1 MLNNLKKEVDHF
13 KSQPHNFRI
22 LILTNLVYAL
32 VLPVIDI
39 FVAAYVMRSSN
50 DPNKVVIYQ
59 LTIYTGIPLTFLLNG
74 FLLKRFNIRKLY
86 SAGMMLSGVSM
97 MIMMNLKSLDLTGI
111 GIAGITMGMSFGFY
125 WANRDYLA
133 LAITNDGNRNYYYG
147 LETFFYTIIAVVVP
161 VAIGWF
167 LETGGGGGGGDSQV
181 HGAYLMITGAVFIIT
196 ILASVVCFRGTF
208 KNPEQKKFIFFKFHP
223 LWYKLLFLALLKG
236 LAQGFLVTA
245 PAMLIMLLLGKEGAL
260 GTAQSIGAII
270 AAILM
275 YIIGRVSKPGHRIKI
290 FAAGLILFALAAIA
304 NGILFN
310 QTGVILFMLFL
321 LIAKPLMDLAYF
333 PIQFQVIDIVS
344 KIENRGEFAYILN
357 HEAGLYVGRFLG
369 AGTFLVLAYTI
380 STEIALRYAI
390 IIIAVFQLSSIFVAG
405 KIIRQGKTL
414 TGEQGDT
421 AGSAGVSE
429 LKVEHEVVLRGEI

>member
-1 MLNNLKKEVDHF
+1 MIKRLKLEIDHF
-13 KSQPHNFRI
+13 NSQPHNFRI
-22 LILTNLVYAL
+22 LVLTNMVYAI

-50 DPNKVVIYQ
+50 DPVKVVIYQ

-74 FLLKRFNIRKLY
+74 FLLKHFNIKKLY

-97 MIMMNLKSLDLTGI
+97 MIMMSLHTLDLTGI
-111 GIAGITMGMSFGFY
+111 GFAGITMGMSFGFY

-133 LAITNDGNRNYYYG
+133 LSITNDGNRNYYYG

-167 LETGGGGGGGDSQV
+167 LESNGVDSKV
-181 HGAYLMITGAVFIIT
+181 HRQYRIITGMVFLIT
-196 ILASVVCFRGTF
+196 IGASVVCFKGTF
-208 KNPEQKKFIFFKFHP
+208 GNPAQKKYIFFKFHP
-223 LWYKLLFLALLKG
+223 LWYRLLFLALLKG

-275 YIIGRVSKPGHRIKI
+275 YLVGRISKPSDRIKT
-290 FAAGLILFALAAIA
+290 FAAGLILFAIAAVL

-310 QTGVILFMLFL
+310 ALGVILFMLFL
-321 LIAKPLMDLAYF
+321 LVAKPLLDLAYF
-333 PIQFQVIDIVS
+333 PIQFRVIDIVS

-369 AGTFLVLAYTI
+369 AGTFLVLAYAI

-390 IIIAVFQLSSIFVAG
+390 IIIAALQLYSIAVARR
-405 KIIRQGKTL
+405 IIRQGAVL
-414 TGEQGDT
+414 TGQNKPVE
-421 AGSAGVSE
+421 AAE
-429 LKVEHEVVLRGEI
+429 IAEKVILGEV